1 MRKSKKLIKV
11 EVFDKAFD
19 KGDDVTK
26 HLNMKSAKVNYPIQ
40 RINLDMPKEL
50 LEKADL
56 EAARVG
62 VTRTALFKIW
72 IAEHLDHLKTA

>member
-1 MRKSKKLIKV
+1 MRKSKKLLKA

-19 KGDDVTK
+19 AGGNVTK
-26 HLNMKSAKVNYPIQ
+26 HLDMKSAKVNHPIQ